1 MCSIISYLNFSFK
14 LKDVRTK
21 IIEMSGGGKVSPDV
35 VFLSVDTLLVV
46 VEWETVV
53 VLSLHVH
60 ELDLEFTFGMN

>member
-1 MCSIISYLNFSFK
+1 
-14 LKDVRTK
+14 
-21 IIEMSGGGKVSPDV
+21 MSGGGKVSPDV

-60 ELDLEFTFGMN
+60 ELDLEFTFGMNWN